1 MSTATIEAE
10 VVTDEPKQPLI
21 LKGSGYGLSIS
32 KSYQEQKAELLKASA
47 QIVAINDTAAD
58 EAADAQ
64 IKRLAAMRIET
75 EKARETVKRPALDF
89 GKLVDTEA
97 KTFVQEITAE
107 EARLKNARG
116 TYASAVLAERNRVL
130 REAEEAR
137 QAQIKAEREAEEAK
151 TLAEAAAEKAR
162 RDAEEAAFNAVSPEE
177 EAEAA
182 RKAEEAAKLEAKRV
196 AEEEAEAARKA
207 ALPVAAP
214 TVVPEA
220 PKGVKMVADYEV
232 TDLDAL
238 YRHNVALVSMEPRR
252 KEILDAIA
260 RGTVGDT
267 LPTIPGLTIFT
278 RPQVR

>member
-21 LKGSGYGLSIS
+21 LKGSGYGLTIS
-32 KSYQEQKAELLKASA
+32 QSYQEKKAELLMASA

-64 IKRLAAMRIET
+64 IKQLAAMRIET
-75 EKARETVKRPALDF
+75 EKARVTVKQPALDF

-97 KTFVQEITAE
+97 KTFVQEIDAE
-107 EARLKNARG
+107 EKRLKAARG
-116 TYASAVLAERNRVL
+116 TYAAAVLAERNRVL

-137 QAQIKAEREAEEAK
+137 QAQIKAAWEAEEAK
-151 TLAEAAAEKAR
+151 RLADAAADKAR

-182 RKAEEAAKLEAKRV
+182 RKAEEAAALEAKRI
-196 AEEEAEAARKA
+196 AEEQAEAARKA

-214 TVVPEA
+214 TFVPEA
-220 PKGVKMVADYEV
+220 PKGVKIVADYEV
-232 TDLDAL
+232 TALDAL

-260 RGTVGDT
+260 RGTIGEG
-267 LPTIPGLTIFT
+267 LPTIPGLRVFLK
-278 RPQVR
+278 PHVR